1 MLRISEVFIYDE
13 PSVPEIK
20 IKNLAEFIEKT
31 INVKVTIRKNI
42 FSHFGLNRKNALEM
56 ASIRIFNIYA
66 PFEMHSPTLDE
77 VDFEAKSFEDSSIHN
92 NIVLYDGFELQ
103 KFLTKIIPDEE
114 SGSDK
119 FHLALTSKLTCT
131 YDYDDY
137 RYHGRAVICSNP
149 SIIST
154 TGMIEA
160 PAKPRAFYLNLH
172 NSMNA
177 GINLDVLKSQFEGRF
192 LDYHD
197 RRTDKAIQGY
207 SMQAIS
213 YYLTGEPFCDSP
225 DCILYNAHWQEELLH
240 SQIKIGKMCKRH
252 SNIVNKNQNHA

>member
-1 MLRISEVFIYDE
+1 MKISEVFLYDE

-20 IKNLAEFIEKT
+20 IKNLTKFIEKS
-31 INVKVTIRKNI
+31 INVKVTTRKNI
-42 FSHFGLNRKNALEM
+42 FTHFGLDRKKALGL

-66 PFEMHSPTLDE
+66 PFEIHSPTLDE
-77 VDFEAKSFEDSSIHN
+77 IDFEEKSFVDSSVHN

-103 KFLTKIIPDEE
+103 KFLAGIIPVEE
-114 SGSDK
+114 SSLDK
-119 FHLALTSKLTCT
+119 FHLVLTSRLSCT

-172 NSMNA
+172 SNVNT
-177 GINLDVLKSQFEGRF
+177 GINLDVLKSQFNGKF

-197 RRTDKAIQGY
+197 SRMDKAVQGY
-207 SMQAIS
+207 AMQAIS
-213 YYLTGEPFCDSP
+213 YYLTGEPFCDNP

-240 SQIKIGKMCKRH
+240 SQIEVGDMCKKH
-252 SNIVNKNQNHA
+252 KDVINENQKRV